1 MVIMNILAKTF
12 VSLCSACQST
22 VSSVC
27 DSILECGKL
36 QTLQC
41 NAMCAVVRPC
51 CFCGPA
57 VVKPAHQTA
66 LHGCHI
72 MCKSYCLQHLSQAA
86 PPPPPPPIL
95 AASNFA
101 AQQAESRFASFEPG
115 FSSTAAWHEDKGM
128 SGSDRLQAAP
138 PAEALA
144 LHASSHK

>member
-1 MVIMNILAKTF
+1 MGCTAYGHAAGGGHCRGSNGQPHSYPEHCDQDLCQPVLDTMVIMNILAKTF

-51 CFCGPA
+51 CFRGPA

-72 MCKSYCLQHLSQAA
+72 MCKSCCLQHLSQTV
-86 PPPPPPPIL
+86 PPPSPHP
-95 AASNFA
+95 S
-101 AQQAESRFASFEPG
+101 SFK
-115 FSSTAAWHEDKGM
+115 FCSTA
-128 SGSDRLQAAP
+128 S
-138 PAEALA
+138 
-144 LHASSHK
+144 